1 MDGWDAVWGLG
12 IQIGEPPKKG
22 DLAEDR
28 FIIAMHVS
36 SNYISPNKRAKQN
49 RK

>member
-28 FIIAMHVS
+28 FIMKNTRCCDARLFQLYLS
-36 SNYISPNKRAKQN
+36 Q
-49 RK
+49 